1 MVKPWALLDN
11 QPFVLNHLLQYNNKQ
26 YPIQDQKTKMFIIAL
41 SLLTSISSALAPEG
55 VILMLGKPSKKKF
68 DICQTP
74 PVEFFL
80 IHHSILC
87 EQ

>member
-74 PVEFFL
+74 
-80 IHHSILC
+80 
-87 EQ
+87 

>member
-26 YPIQDQKTKMFIIAL
+26 YPIQDQKSKRFIAL

-55 VILMLGKPSKKKF
+55 VILMLGKPSKKKSLTF
-68 DICQTP
+68 VKP
-74 PVEFFL
+74 PLRNFF
-80 IHHSILC
+80 
-87 EQ
+87 

>member
-55 VILMLGKPSKKKF
+55 VILMLGKPSKKKSLTF
-68 DICQTP
+68 VKHP
-74 PVEFFL
+74 LRNFF
-80 IHHSILC
+80 
-87 EQ
+87 

>member
-55 VILMLGKPSKKKF
+55 VI
-68 DICQTP
+68 
-74 PVEFFL
+74 
-80 IHHSILC
+80 
-87 EQ
+87 